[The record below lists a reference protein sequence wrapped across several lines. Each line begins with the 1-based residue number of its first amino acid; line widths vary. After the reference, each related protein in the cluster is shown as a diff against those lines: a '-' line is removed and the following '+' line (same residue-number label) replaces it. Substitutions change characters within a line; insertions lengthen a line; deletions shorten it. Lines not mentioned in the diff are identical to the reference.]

1 MHGVRLFPIHLT
13 RLGLFGEEG
22 EQAPLFVGEQV
33 GGEGGGGLHG
43 GVRLDQAEGERRGS
57 RLNEDQLLSTAGWSW
72 SIGQLTGRGRRVHGQ
87 EKSSLAG
94 M

>member
-1 MHGVRLFPIHLT
+1 MW
-13 RLGLFGEEG
+13 EE
-22 EQAPLFVGEQV
+22 V

-43 GVRLDQAEGERRGS
+43 GVRLYEAEGERRGS

-72 SIGQLTGRGRRVHGQ
+72 SIRQLTGRWRRVHGQ